1 MPRGIPN
8 RKAAADEPP
17 GADAAPESPVDEP
30 VEALAED
37 APSAADPDPDP
48 APEPLAPP
56 DPVAP
61 VDEPQPCSECF
72 PDGWPAGATSV
83 GCVHGQ
89 WDRATAGD

>member
-8 RKAAADEPP
+8 RKAAADDPADDGAQDGSVVEGIEP
-17 GADAAPESPVDEP
+17 
-30 VEALAED
+30 AE
-37 APSAADPDPDP
+37 DP
-48 APEPLAPP
+48 APVPAPDPTPEPPEP
-56 DPVAP
+56 GPVAP